1 MSLSVYSNSFSFF
14 SGTFIIGGYPS
25 SPIFQLVTGS
35 YTTTGL
41 NNFTVPVGVTEIYT
55 LLVGGGGGGA
65 GSEGD
70 RNQGY
75 GGGAGGALAFGN
87 ITTTPG
93 ETLRFFVGA
102 GGTAGA
108 NGGGNGGAGGT
119 TYVSSSAGILVQAGG
134 GAGGVERSTA
144 AAAGGISTGSFR
156 LGGGNGGAGGAAT
169 GNNTGGGGGG
179 AGGYSGNGGAGGG
192 TGAGANGAGGAGGGG
207 GATDSGL
214 GYGGGGVGIP
224 TSGSAGTGGAL
235 NAVGTGGSGGAP
247 GTRGNGGLYGGGG
260 GARDDDSAGGGGAGA
275 QGVIYISYYTGSGG
289 SGGGGGGGA
298 EIVTGSLTHR
308 FDAGD
313 AASYAGS
320 GNVWTNL
327 AGSNNLALVNSPVF
341 VSNASASRFVLDGID
356 DFMSGSGY
364 LTGSA
369 PKSHT
374 LNLIM
379 SIYQFP
385 SFATTYRFFGD
396 NSNPTSYRMGQWT
409 STSGPGE
416 VEFTVSTPTNFA
428 NIYSVF
434 PNQFISQSQLGM
446 FTFVSSNT
454 SVDFYLNGSLLGQST
469 TNTFSDNNFISATRT
484 YFLGSDSG
492 TPTNPISMSIAH
504 MMWYSASLSAADVLQ
519 NYNALKGR
527 YGI

>member
-1 MSLSVYSNSFSFF
+1 MSLSVYNNSFIFF

-65 GSEGD
+65 GSDGT
-70 RNQGY
+70 RNQGN

-108 NGGGNGGAGGT
+108 NGGGDGGNGGA
-119 TYVSSSAGILVQAGG
+119 TYVSSSAGILIQAGG
-134 GAGGVERSTA
+134 GSGGQNRSTA

-169 GNNTGGGGGG
+169 GNDTGGGGGG
-179 AGGYSGNGGAGGG
+179 AGGYSGNGGNGGG

-207 GATDSGL
+207 GATNSGA

-224 TSGSAGTGGAL
+224 TSGSNGVGGSL
-235 NAVGTGGSGGAP
+235 NAIGTGGSGGSN
-247 GTRGNGGLYGGGG
+247 GTISAGGLYGGGG
-260 GARDDDSAGGGGAGA
+260 GARDDDSAGAGGAGA

-289 SGGGGGGGA
+289 SGGGGGGVTQ
-298 EIVTGSLTHR
+298 IVTASLTHR

-341 VSNASASRFVLDGID
+341 VSNASASRFVLDGIN

-379 SIYQFP
+379 SINQFP
-385 SFATTYRFFGD
+385 SVATTYRFFGD
-396 NSNPTSYRMGQWT
+396 NTSPTSYRMGQWT
-409 STSGPGE
+409 STLGPGQI
-416 VEFTVSTPTNFA
+416 EFTVGTPNTFGQP
-428 NIYSVF
+428 YSVF

-454 SVDFYLNGSLLGQST
+454 SVAFYLNGTFLGQDT
-469 TNTFSDNNFISATRT
+469 TNTFTADSFTNPTRT
-484 YFLGSDSG
+484 YFLGADNG
-492 TPTNPISMSIAH
+492 TPSNPISMSIAH
-504 MMWYSASLSAADVLQ
+504 IMWYTASLSAADVLQ